1 MSLLMDLS
9 WGSYKAQIVQI
20 ADIQPHEAGII
31 IEQLIYTVCVST
43 KSNNPKLKSHGQPVA
58 FGSV

>member
-1 MSLLMDLS
+1 MDLS